1 MKKRFLSILLT
12 LCMVLTLLPAVAF
25 AATLCPWRDVTG
37 SAMIYWARSVYA
49 LLEASDGT
57 IYAGTW
63 GDGVWAYNGTVW
75 SNVTGSA
82 MTVGAHSVVA
92 LLEAGDGKIYA
103 GTDDGVWTYNGKG
116 WSDITSSAMT
126 GYAGEV
132 NALLEASDGTIY
144 AGTSNG
150 VWAYNGTGWSD
161 VSGSAMDSWARTVFT
176 LLEASDGTIY
186 AGTRSNNVWAYNG
199 TAWSIA
205 GSATNSPGN
214 NVLVLLEASDGT
226 IYAGTQGNG
235 VCTYNG
241 TTWSNITGSDMM
253 TKARF
258 VHSLLETSDGTIY
271 AGAASG
277 SADGNGV
284 WEYDGTNWSDVTGS
298 AMTGAARRV
307 RSMLQTSDGTIY
319 AGTSSGG
326 VWMTA
331 VPVAAIGSTLYPSL
345 KAAIADVGQKQTITL
360 LRDIT
365 DSPMIDLNSAPSST
379 AEYTLDLG
387 NYTITGNQISILS
400 FSDAKTVNLTANA
413 GGGVT
418 NTRVG
423 YRAIFVDHPNAVLNI
438 KHGTY
443 TGEYSAM
450 RCIKGQVIITAG
462 VFNGGTRALIEEAGA
477 TISLAPGSVATP
489 AKSAWSTAAK
499 VTVTGAIS
507 TAPSIT
513 TTSLPKGVVGSAY
526 SQTLTAAGSTPIT
539 WTISS
544 GALPNGLSL
553 TGNTISGTPATAGSY
568 TFTVKAA
575 NGTSPDA
582 TQTLT
587 IVIESA
593 KPGADS
599 WENPFTDVNEE
610 HWFYADVQYVYEN
623 GLFSG
628 TSATTFS
635 PTMPMTRGMVVTVL
649 GRIAGININDYSGA
663 SFDDVNTTQYYAPY
677 VKWAAEMGIVSGVGN
692 NKFAPDANIRRQD
705 IAAILYRYA
714 EKTGITLPKVATA
727 ITFSDDANI
736 SGYAKEAVAAMQRA
750 GIINGK
756 PGNIFDP
763 NGIATRAEVAA
774 MLHRFA
780 ETVK

>member
-1 MKKRFLSILLT
+1 MKKRLLAILLT
-12 LCMVLTLLPAVAF
+12 FCMVFTLLPTAVF
-25 AATLCPWRDVTG
+25 AATLSPWRDVTG

-49 LLEASDGT
+49 LLEAGDGT

-75 SNVTGSA
+75 SKVTDSA
-82 MTVGAHSVVA
+82 MPAAAHSVYA
-92 LLEAGDGKIYA
+92 LLETGDGKIYA
-103 GTDDGVWTYNGKG
+103 GTDDGVWTYKG
-116 WSDITSSAMT
+116 TTWSNITSSAMT

-144 AGTSNG
+144 AGTSDG

-161 VSGSAMDSWARTVFT
+161 VSGSAMNSRDRTVFA

-186 AGTRSNNVWAYNG
+186 AGTRNRNVWAYNG
-199 TAWSIA
+199 TAWSIVGSSTDSAVRVLLEA
-205 GSATNSPGN
+205 GDGTIYAGTQGSGVWAYKGTEWSDITNSAMTDSARF
-214 NVLVLLEASDGT
+214 VYSLLEASDGT
-226 IYAGTQGNG
+226 IYAGAT
-235 VCTYNG
+235 
-241 TTWSNITGSDMM
+241 
-253 TKARF
+253 
-258 VHSLLETSDGTIY
+258 
-271 AGAASG
+271 SG
-277 SADGNGV
+277 SIAGNGV
-284 WEYDGTNWSDVTGS
+284 WAYDGTSWSDVTDS
-298 AMTGAARRV
+298 AMTEAARRV
-307 RSMLQTSDGTIY
+307 RSLLQTSDGTIY
-319 AGTSSGG
+319 AGTNGGG
-326 VWMTA
+326 VWMTT

-345 KAAIADVGQKQTITL
+345 KAAIADVGHKQTITL
-360 LRDIT
+360 LRNIT

-379 AEYTLDLG
+379 TEYTLDLG

-400 FSDAKTVNLTANA
+400 FSDAKTVNLTAGA

-423 YRAIFVDHPNAVLNI
+423 YRAIFVDHLNAVLNI
-438 KHGTY
+438 KQGTY
-443 TGEYSAM
+443 TGEYSAV
-450 RCIKGQVIITAG
+450 RCIKGQVTITAG

-499 VTVTGAIS
+499 VTVTGAIN

-513 TTSLPKGVVGSAY
+513 TTSLPKGVVGTAY
-526 SQTLTAAGSTPIT
+526 SRNLEATGSTPIT

-553 TGNTISGTPATAGSY
+553 TGNTISGTPTTAGSY

-582 TQTLT
+582 TQNLI
-587 IVIESA
+587 IVIEPA
-593 KPGADS
+593 NPGIGG
-599 WENPFTDVNEE
+599 WENPFTDVNEG
-610 HWFYADVQYVYEN
+610 HWFYADVRYVYEN

-635 PTMPMTRGMVVTVL
+635 PQMPMTRGMVVTVL
-649 GRIAGININDYSGA
+649 GRLAGIDVTHYGGT

-677 VKWAAEMGIVSGVGN
+677 VKWASEKGIVSGTGD
-692 NKFAPDANIRRQD
+692 NKFAPNTNISRQD
-705 IAAILYRYA
+705 LAVILYRY
-714 EKTGITLPKVATA
+714 TGIMGIALPETTAA
-727 ITFSDDANI
+727 ITFNDDANI
-736 SGYAKEAVAAMQRA
+736 SSYAKEAVSAIQKA

-756 PGNIFDP
+756 PDNLFDP
-763 NGIATRAEVAA
+763 KGNATRAEVAA
-774 MLHRFA
+774 ILHRFA
-780 ETVK
+780 EVAK